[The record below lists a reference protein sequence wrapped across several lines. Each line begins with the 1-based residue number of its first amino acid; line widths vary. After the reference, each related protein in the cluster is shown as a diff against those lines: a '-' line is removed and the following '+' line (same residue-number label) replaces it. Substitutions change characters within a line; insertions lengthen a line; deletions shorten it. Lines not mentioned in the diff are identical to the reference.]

1 MNNSK
6 LSRFFYSCGF
16 VLLVPI
22 TCTQLASKLV
32 DSFEVFWLLD
42 FILYFLGICG
52 FFCVLTSLVDDK
64 AKSDQPKDTSASGMI
79 LDVFRYIFTTIGGIC
94 ILILAILFVVEIVS
108 AVFSLFG
115 WIGTLFKYIGA
126 ILSGETISFNWNI
139 DFDLNLFTILK
150 ILIGCVAVGF
160 CVKEIIS

>member
-1 MNNSK
+1 MS
-6 LSRFFYSCGF
+6 
-16 VLLVPI
+16 I
-22 TCTQLASKLV
+22 A
-32 DSFEVFWLLD
+32 DSEEN
-42 FILYFLGICG
+42 
-52 FFCVLTSLVDDK
+52 
-64 AKSDQPKDTSASGMI
+64 SDQPKDTSASGMI
-79 LDVFRYIFTTIGGIC
+79 LDVFRYIFTAIGCIC
-94 ILILAILFVVEIVS
+94 MLILVILVVVEIVS

-115 WIGTLFKYIGA
+115 LIGTLFKYIGA